1 MSRRKRASALAL
13 PVMAVQLGLA
23 SFEVIA
29 RRTLMMATGACSP
42 AEYRRMVAEKQAA
55 VARSATLLAKSGGRA
70 SATSLLA
77 PWHSRATANA
87 KRLRRP

>member
-13 PVMAVQLGLA
+13 PVTAVQLGLS

-29 RRTLMMATGACSP
+29 RRTLMMAAGACSP

-55 VARSATLLAKSGGRA
+55 ARNAVLLAKSAGRA

-77 PWHSRATANA
+77 PWHGRAAANA
-87 KRLRRP
+87 KRPRRT